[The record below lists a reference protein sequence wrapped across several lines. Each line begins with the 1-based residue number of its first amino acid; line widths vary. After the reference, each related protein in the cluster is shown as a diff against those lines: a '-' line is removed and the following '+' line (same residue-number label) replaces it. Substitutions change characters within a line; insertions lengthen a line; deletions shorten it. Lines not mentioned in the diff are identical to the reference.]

1 MDISIKTID
10 GDRVFVDRFEDEVV
24 WLSMQVRGGSA
35 HTTMTLAQAKEL
47 MEALRAVI
55 DHEVV

>member
-1 MDISIKTID
+1 MDISIKTED
-10 GDRVFVDRFEDEVV
+10 GDRVFVDRFDNDLV

-47 MEALRAVI
+47 LDALQTI
-55 DHEVV
+55 INHEVV